1 MVGPV
6 QGGSLDIAPLGDSGG
21 LDPKASPGGRQGIVG
36 TIVTI
41 DATTRP
47 TETRGV
53 DSTGYKRRQT
63 VATPLRSIK
72 SRRLTAVLR
81 GWYVHLQAARR
92 GRVRRGS
99 LPVTSVRSG
108 VTFAVLVG
116 AVLVGRAPG
125 QSLLNRGF
133 VKTIPAYATGEE
145 RNRQT
150 MLRVMEVQIK
160 PMRLIWVDVTDPR
173 TGTKQRQAVW
183 YLVYRCLVR
192 PSTGRLDDTDTRPV
206 NVVDSPPRPSYF
218 MPEFLLTTFSGP
230 NYEVPTATHL
240 DQILPE
246 ALEPIRRI
254 EQRPDS
260 LFTRRKIEHGLGV
273 IQPFPD
279 PLPLETPEE
288 ELDWIYGVAT
298 WTGIDPRTDFF
309 EVTMRGFSNSY
320 ELRPDPNG
328 ELRPWRRVI
337 TQRYILRGDE
347 FDLHN
352 REFEFNGA
360 ATWDFQPDETEW
372 RDWKPRP
379 EVLPE
384 PVGEE

>member
-1 MVGPV
+1 MPG
-6 QGGSLDIAPLGDSGG
+6 LRLG
-21 LDPKASPGGRQGIVG
+21 
-36 TIVTI
+36 
-41 DATTRP
+41 
-47 TETRGV
+47 
-53 DSTGYKRRQT
+53 
-63 VATPLRSIK
+63 
-72 SRRLTAVLR
+72 LTF
-81 GWYVHLQAARR
+81 
-92 GRVRRGS
+92 
-99 LPVTSVRSG
+99 T
-108 VTFAVLVG
+108 LVVS
-116 AVLVGRAPG
+116 AVLVGRTPG
-125 QSLLNRGF
+125 QTLLNRGF
-133 VKTIPAYATGEE
+133 VKTVPAYATGEE

-150 MLRVMEVQIK
+150 MLRVMEVQFK
-160 PMRLIWVDVTDPR
+160 PMRLIWMDVTDPR
-173 TGTKQRQAVW
+173 TGVKQRQAVW
-183 YLVYRCLVR
+183 YLVYRCVVR
-192 PSTGRLDDTDTRPV
+192 PSSGRLDDTDTRPV
-206 NVVDSPPRPSYF
+206 NVLDPPPRPSYF
-218 MPEFLLTTFSGP
+218 IPEFLLTTFSGP

-279 PLPLETPEE
+279 PVPLETPEE

-320 ELRPDPNG
+320 ELRPDPDG

-347 FDLHN
+347 FDLN
-352 REFEFNGA
+352 QREFEFNGA
-360 ATWDFQPDETEW
+360 ATWDFQPDETDW
-372 RDWKPRP
+372 RHWQPRP

-384 PVGEE
+384 PVGGE